1 MPATLDAQTSPQ
13 EKYSSFVVRRG
24 ALEGYI
30 VSPCALC
37 EISIYVRAFSFVLS
51 AILIPF
57 PIELPDELFEEWD
70 SLQSGTQ
77 FAAFHYDLRND
88 RLLRHNG
95 ISAHAVLVV

>member
-1 MPATLDAQTSPQ
+1 
-13 EKYSSFVVRRG
+13 
-24 ALEGYI
+24 
-30 VSPCALC
+30 
-37 EISIYVRAFSFVLS
+37 
-51 AILIPF
+51 LIPF